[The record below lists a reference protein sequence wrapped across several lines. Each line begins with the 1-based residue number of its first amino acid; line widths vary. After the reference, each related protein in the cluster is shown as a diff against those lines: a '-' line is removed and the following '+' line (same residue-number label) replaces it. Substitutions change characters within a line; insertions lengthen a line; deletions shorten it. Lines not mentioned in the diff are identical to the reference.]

1 MITCERKVGLKLGVV
16 CKCILRVGQVDN
28 NDFLTIFTR
37 VKPLF
42 VIQICNSFCFQMIT
56 CEREVRCAVC
66 KCILWISRSS
76 LIMMIFFILRRFLP
90 ELYPF
95 LNLEY
100 TKFLVARWYL
110 VNERLDVGCR
120 CILWI
125 YIIGF
130 FHLYWNLSSP
140 QIPHSAL
147 KPDTKYILY
156 ISCSICYAFLTLLN
170 FNIWTYKVTLASG
183 DLSPKQ
189 PFINYGVLLHSP
201 TSRRQLKLEAQ
212 VSLYRSPDINKSS

>member
-28 NDFLTIFTR
+28 NDFSTIFIR

-56 CEREVRCAVC
+56 CEREVICAVC

-76 LIMMIFFILRRFLP
+76 LMMMIFSFYDDSCQSYILFW
-90 ELYPF
+90 
-95 LNLEY
+95 Y
-100 TKFLVARWYL
+100 TEFLVARWYL

-120 CILWI
+120 CILCI
-125 YIIGF
+125 VF

-147 KPDTKYILY
+147 KPDTKYILF
-156 ISCSICYAFLTLLN
+156 ILCSISYAFSTLHTEV
-170 FNIWTYKVTLASG
+170 IT
-183 DLSPKQ
+183 
-189 PFINYGVLLHSP
+189 
-201 TSRRQLKLEAQ
+201 E
-212 VSLYRSPDINKSS
+212 